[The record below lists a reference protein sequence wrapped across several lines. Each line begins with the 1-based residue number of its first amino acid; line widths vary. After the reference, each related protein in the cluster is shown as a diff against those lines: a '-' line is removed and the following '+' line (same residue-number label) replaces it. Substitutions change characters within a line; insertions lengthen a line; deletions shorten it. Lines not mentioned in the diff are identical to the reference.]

1 MKQAL
6 FPLTLLI
13 LISLLIYSCAP
24 NPYAKT
30 NKSYKKQV
38 KTFTRS
44 LRQVPVITPG
54 ADSLFISNLWVGATN
69 FNGRKPNYVII
80 HHTAQS
86 STAQTLQTF
95 TQPRTQVSA
104 HYVIGRDGKI
114 YHMLNDYLRAWHA
127 GAAKW
132 GNTTDINSSSIG
144 IELDNN
150 GAEPFA
156 EAQITSL
163 LQLLATLKKTYN
175 IPTPNFIGH
184 SDIAPTRKNDPSA
197 IFPWQQLA
205 QQGFGLWY
213 DAEALTPILPPDS
226 AAVAAT
232 PVLADTLVTLPAMA
246 NSTLLP
252 ADSLVN
258 TTGVPV
264 YFKPEEALRIIG
276 YDVTDLAAAIRAFK
290 LHFVQTNVNAILTET
305 DKQILYNLYKK
316 YL

>member
-1 MKQAL
+1 MVLASFGL
-6 FPLTLLI
+6 
-13 LISLLIYSCAP
+13 YCCAT
-24 NPYAKT
+24 NPYAQT

-38 KTFTRS
+38 KAFTRR

-54 ADSLFISNLWVGATN
+54 ADSLFMSDLWVGATN
-69 FNGRKPNYVII
+69 FNSRKPNFVII

-127 GAAKW
+127 GIAKW
-132 GNTTDINSSSIG
+132 GNTTDVNSSSIG

-150 GAEPFA
+150 GSEPFA
-156 EAQITSL
+156 EPQISSL
-163 LQLLATLKKTYN
+163 LKLLATLKKAYN
-175 IPTPNFIGH
+175 IPTSNFIGH

-213 DAEALTPILPPDS
+213 DADALTSNRPADSSAISILPDL
-226 AAVAAT
+226 ADTTLTAVA
-232 PVLADTLVTLPAMA
+232 LADTL
-246 NSTLLP
+246 LLP
-252 ADSLVN
+252 ADSLVSQDS
-258 TTGVPV
+258 VPLH
-264 YFKPEEALRIIG
+264 FNPLEALRIIG
-276 YDVTDLAAAIRAFK
+276 YDVTDEAAAIKAFK
-290 LHFVQTNVNAILTET
+290 LHFVQTEVNTVLTKT